1 MKVRYSI
8 ITMFCLLS
16 GFITATQAALVN
28 FEFNQLCNVYWDHQG
43 PIVLSAFD
51 KSGLD
56 IEDGNSTSVDVPL
69 DVFCLGR
76 PDTYSM
82 SDASFSMTVSSV
94 LPKPWTGNN
103 LVLTNIKARQNNAHY
118 QIQANLCAG
127 QSAGEISGLCV
138 NTIGTPTSY
147 VFPADGSQ
155 KELVDSILGPKSN
168 ESIAMDKKLCS
179 AYPEECDYS
188 SYKTLW
194 TNIGAMDHPYRLQA
208 HLTIPVQSQI
218 APGTYDGT
226 YTILVNGKLKG
237 QSFWR
242 FTLVGMNISNV
253 QQPLEFK
260 LDVSSACQVI
270 PPTDVSLPEQMFSG
284 KSETQDAAAHVRC
297 TFGTPYTVTFKGQNT
312 DNTGMEYLA
321 VSAGTNKIPYQ
332 ILDSEGV
339 PWGPQGRVFTGT
351 SKNVPIYFKVKT
363 LPGDNQP
370 AGTYEDTVTMT
381 VSYTDG
387 T

>member
-1 MKVRYSI
+1 M
-8 ITMFCLLS
+8 
-16 GFITATQAALVN
+16 
-28 FEFNQLCNVYWDHQG
+28 
-43 PIVLSAFD
+43 
-51 KSGLD
+51 
-56 IEDGNSTSVDVPL
+56 
-69 DVFCLGR
+69 
-76 PDTYSM
+76 
-82 SDASFSMTVSSV
+82 
-94 LPKPWTGNN
+94 
-103 LVLTNIKARQNNAHY
+103 
-118 QIQANLCAG
+118 
-127 QSAGEISGLCV
+127 
-138 NTIGTPTSY
+138 
-147 VFPADGSQ
+147 
-155 KELVDSILGPKSN
+155 VDSILGPKSN

>member
-1 MKVRYSI
+1 MKVRYGI
-8 ITMFCLLS
+8 ITMFFLLS
-16 GFITATQAALVN
+16 GFIPATQAGVVN

-56 IEDGNSTSVDVPL
+56 IEDGNSTSVDVPV

-76 PDTYSM
+76 PDGYSM
-82 SDASFSMTVSSV
+82 SDASFSMRVSSV

-103 LVLTNIKARQNNAHY
+103 LVLTNVKARQNNAHY

-127 QSAGEISGLCV
+127 QSAGEISRLCV

-147 VFPADGSQ
+147 VFTDGGSQ
-155 KELVDSILGPKSN
+155 KELVDSILGP
-168 ESIAMDKKLCS
+168 ESDESTAMDKKLCG
-179 AYPEECDYS
+179 AHPEECSYS
-188 SYKTLW
+188 YLLMHLGKK
-194 TNIGAMDHPYRLQA
+194 AHPYRLQA
-208 HLTIPVQSQI
+208 HLVIPRQRQI

-226 YTILVNGKLKG
+226 YTILLNGKLKG
-237 QSFWR
+237 ESFWGIP
-242 FTLVGMNISNV
+242 LVGMNISNV

-260 LDVSSACQVI
+260 LDVSSACQVT

-312 DNTGMEYLA
+312 DNTGTEYLT

-339 PWGPQGRVFTGT
+339 PWGPQGEVFTGT
-351 SKNVPIYFKVKT
+351 SKNMPIYFKVKT
-363 LPGDNQP
+363 LPGENQP